1 MHRKNDALTVGRR
14 IKHRVERLGG
24 DATPDRGGRE
34 ACVTS
39 QCARRLRH
47 VLDRGATTR
56 RALTGPHG
64 GCASSGAAPAEA
76 CPALPP
82 AVRLSEAVDLHTNE
96 RGSRGRSEL

>member
-39 QCARRLRH
+39 RCARRLRH

-64 GCASSGAAPAEA
+64 GCASLGAAPAEA

-82 AVRLSEAVDLHTNE
+82 AVHLSEAIDLHTNE
-96 RGSRGRSEL
+96 WGSQGRSEL